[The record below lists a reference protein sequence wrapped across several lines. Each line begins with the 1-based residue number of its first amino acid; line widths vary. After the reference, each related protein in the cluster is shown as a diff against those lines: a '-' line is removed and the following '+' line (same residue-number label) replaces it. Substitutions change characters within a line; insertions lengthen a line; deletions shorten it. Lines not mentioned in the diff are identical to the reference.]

1 MAVVGQVMARFVSE
15 GLLGQPIDTFA
26 PEAFLG
32 APVDPRTFEAVITWM
47 LDEGIIR
54 GKERVQT
61 IDGRLRIIAAQLTAK
76 GLAIVKHPLPDGD
89 TIEKRV
95 QSQTGGN
102 QFWSSIGDLVGG
114 IAGGFT
120 KSIAGGG

>member
-1 MAVVGQVMARFVSE
+1 MNARDDE
-15 GLLGQPIDTFA
+15 NCYRGLLESAQKGIENA
-26 PEAFLG
+26 KAFL
-32 APVDPRTFEAVITWM
+32 EAVGTS
-47 LDEGIIR
+47 E
-54 GKERVQT
+54 
-61 IDGRLRIIAAQLTAK
+61 AALKNVAM
-76 GLAIVKHPLPDGD
+76 GLAIVKHPLPGGD